1 MRGSS
6 GYYRARSSK
15 PRSGSSTPRR
25 LHSGKS
31 VLGIRR
37 DRQRP
42 WITVELEA
50 RTTASQERASA
61 RSDTDRD
68 KRADS
73 AEAILDAAEAL
84 FGRRG
89 YAATSVSAI
98 CTATALPVGSIYHHF
113 ENKLAIL
120 SAVLDR
126 AARRFFTELDNAVG
140 TRLEPERRMR
150 KYFSSHLMVRNA
162 DYLRIVAATLQQ
174 DEDEQLLGFARRST
188 DAAAT
193 TLAAVIEPVAAAAGV
208 PAPTALSIDLARM
221 TFSYALG
228 AAIIA
233 GYDAQR
239 LSRAI
244 GSAARNRS

>member
-1 MRGSS
+1 M
-6 GYYRARSSK
+6 
-15 PRSGSSTPRR
+15 
-25 LHSGKS
+25 
-31 VLGIRR
+31 
-37 DRQRP
+37 
-42 WITVELEA
+42 ELEA
-50 RTTASQERASA
+50 RTANSPERPPA
-61 RSDTDRD
+61 RSDADRD
-68 KRADS
+68 KFAPS

-84 FGRRG
+84 FGQRG
-89 YAATSVSAI
+89 YAATSVSSI
-98 CTATALPVGSIYHHF
+98 CAASALPVGSIYHHF

-126 AARRFFTELDNAVG
+126 ASRRFFTELDNAVG

-150 KYFSSHLMVRNA
+150 KYFEKAPHLMVRNA
-162 DYLRIVAATLQQ
+162 NYLRIVAATLQQ
-174 DEDEQLLGFARRST
+174 DEDEQLLIFARQST

-208 PAPTALSIDLARM
+208 REPATLSIDLARM

-239 LSRAI
+239 LRRGMAPLYEIVRDAI
-244 GSAARNRS
+244 GKAAAQAKGAPPTT

>member
-1 MRGSS
+1 M
-6 GYYRARSSK
+6 
-15 PRSGSSTPRR
+15 
-25 LHSGKS
+25 
-31 VLGIRR
+31 
-37 DRQRP
+37 
-42 WITVELEA
+42 
-50 RTTASQERASA
+50 TTAHAAAGSAADPAARPDAERATFA
-61 RSDTDRD
+61 P
-68 KRADS
+68 S

-89 YAATSVSAI
+89 YAATPVSAI
-98 CTATALPVGSIYHHF
+98 SAASALPVGSIYHHF

-150 KYFSSHLMVRNA
+150 KYFEKAPHLMVRNA
-162 DYLRIVAATLQQ
+162 NYLRIVAATLQQ
-174 DEDEQLLGFARRST
+174 DEDEQLLVFARQST

-208 PAPTALSIDLARM
+208 REPATLSIELARM

-239 LSRAI
+239 LRKGMAPLHEIVRDAI
-244 GSAARNRS
+244 GKAAAQEKGA

>member
-1 MRGSS
+1 MERKTRTADSPE
-6 GYYRARSSK
+6 K
-15 PRSGSSTPRR
+15 PPT
-25 LHSGKS
+25 
-31 VLGIRR
+31 
-37 DRQRP
+37 
-42 WITVELEA
+42 
-50 RTTASQERASA
+50 
-61 RSDTDRD
+61 RSDADRG
-68 KRADS
+68 RSAPS

-89 YAATSVSAI
+89 YASTSVSAI
-98 CTATALPVGSIYHHF
+98 CAASALPVGSIYHHF

-126 AARRFFTELDNAVG
+126 AAHRFFSELDNAVG
-140 TRLEPERRMR
+140 TRLEPERRML
-150 KYFSSHLMVRNA
+150 KYFEKAPHLMVRNA

-174 DEDEQLLGFARRST
+174 DEDEQLLISARKST

-208 PAPTALSIDLARM
+208 REPAALSIDLARM

-233 GYDAQR
+233 GYDVQR
-239 LSRAI
+239 LRKGMAPLYGIVRDAI
-244 GSAARNRS
+244 GKAAAPAKGAQPAK